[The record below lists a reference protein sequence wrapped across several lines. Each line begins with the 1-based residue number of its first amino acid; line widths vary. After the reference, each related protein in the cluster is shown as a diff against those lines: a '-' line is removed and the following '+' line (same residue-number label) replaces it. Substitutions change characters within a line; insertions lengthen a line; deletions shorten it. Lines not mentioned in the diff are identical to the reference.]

1 MEADA
6 AEKLLDELVALARDA
21 GDLGDVGADLGLDDA
36 EAVLGLLPLLGLGQV
51 QLQEAPQLVGHDP
64 CTRNGVRKKN
74 KKKEKKHESRLSW
87 RRRRKNARGPSEMA
101 LHWLRAST
109 AEEKGVKAASLTALP
124 KRSRST
130 TEARTASTLCPIS
143 SMP

>member
-6 AEKLLDELVALARDA
+6 AKKLLDELVALARDA

-64 CTRNGVRKKN
+64 CTRNGVRKKKT
-74 KKKEKKHESRLSW
+74 KK
-87 RRRRKNARGPSEMA
+87 RRR
-101 LHWLRAST
+101 ST
-109 AEEKGVKAASLTALP
+109 NPA
-124 KRSRST
+124 
-130 TEARTASTLCPIS
+130 
-143 SMP
+143 

>member
-1 MEADA
+1 
-6 AEKLLDELVALARDA
+6 
-21 GDLGDVGADLGLDDA
+21 
-36 EAVLGLLPLLGLGQV
+36 
-51 QLQEAPQLVGHDP
+51 
-64 CTRNGVRKKN
+64 
-74 KKKEKKHESRLSW
+74 
-87 RRRRKNARGPSEMA
+87 MA

-143 SMP
+143 SMPYNAISPAASAAAAG